1 MSFGL
6 ASDVLVFLVVALG
19 SVSLHVP
26 NDLRPVLT
34 EDECDGVEKAAHV
47 RISLMRDSR
56 VKLSYAL
63 LIRFHHALRLRA
75 QEGVAPPDNGDA
87 PVTVTASPRPVQ

>member
-6 ASDVLVFLVVALG
+6 ASVVLIFLVVALG

-26 NDLRPVLT
+26 DDLRPVLA
-34 EDECDGVEKAAHV
+34 EDERDGVEKAAHV
-47 RISLMRDSR
+47 RISLMRDSS

-63 LIRFHHALRLRA
+63 LTRFHHALLFRA
-75 QEGVAPPDNGDA
+75 QRGSGANRQRRRP
-87 PVTVTASPRPVQ
+87 SP